1 METITAKAACSRF
14 LHLHSVVQLKLDLEV
29 NNMTNTSKKT
39 STEFDVQM
47 TSALMRQTNALVPAQ
62 NCLRVSLNNLPSH
75 SV

>member
-1 METITAKAACSRF
+1 
-14 LHLHSVVQLKLDLEV
+14 
-29 NNMTNTSKKT
+29 MTNTSKKT